1 MDSSS
6 LTERKKEKTLRSF
19 YNIALNKEYFSTF
32 DDVLSRRKGGIILY
46 EENKVVSDC
55 CACAEEEHFT
65 IDESIFFGIERLM
78 EYCATTN
85 QGPTKSSRLFYIWFA
100 SITMAY
106 NWILSSGT
114 GLLNTMFDSF
124 DYSIH
129 YPLTEFNEQFVWMNR
144 VINLVCST
152 MIPGFPTNYLLSEE
166 KKALDFDDAQQ
177 LLFETSVKTKGH
189 YTEFVS
195 NWNAWYA
202 YRQLD
207 GFVAAS
213 VAPTAGDLP
222 NGSISLEVS
231 SDVDPSTFPQPLKWS
246 PLKIGTKTQ
255 KYLTY
260 TWENVLTT
268 GLSPTDT
275 TAIKASANTFFP
287 SIGARETEIDE
298 VVTITNTLT
307 DEQKVIAEF
316 WAGGPGTVSPPGMFI
331 YLWKEYNRVA
341 NTAHTYGIS
350 TFIYSGFDL
359 ALHLF
364 ETGRYVWGL
373 KYDRM
378 QARPIQEIRRLYR
391 GVSVFKY
398 DGTVIDG
405 KDWVPYQE
413 TNFVTP
419 PFADFSSGHSAFS
432 QSFANVM
439 NQWFG
444 TTIPNYTIRYK
455 NLNLICPLF
464 ESVQTN
470 KFGSFTFT
478 KGSSMIQHNVV
489 PSDDITLSF
498 SDWNS
503 LANSAGISRKYGG
516 IHATSAHT
524 ASVALAN
531 ELHTRLNILTGLY

>member
-19 YNIALNKEYFSTF
+19 YNIALNKEYFSSF

-55 CACAEEEHFT
+55 CACIEEEHFT

-78 EYCATTN
+78 EYCASTN

-114 GLLNTMFDSF
+114 GLLNTIFDSF
-124 DYSIH
+124 DYSIQ

-144 VINLVCST
+144 IINLVCST
-152 MIPGFPTNYLLSEE
+152 MIPDFPTNYLMSEE

-177 LLFETSVKTKGH
+177 LLFEISVKTKGH
-189 YTEFVS
+189 YTDFVS

-202 YRQLD
+202 YRQSD

-213 VAPTAGDLP
+213 IAPTAGDLP

-231 SDVDPSTFPQPLKWS
+231 NDVDPSTYPQPLKWT

-268 GLSPTDT
+268 GLTPTDT
-275 TAIKASANTFFP
+275 TAIKSSANTFFP
-287 SIGARETEIDE
+287 STGARETEIDE
-298 VVTITNTLT
+298 VVKITNSLT
-307 DEQKVIAEF
+307 DEEKVIAEF

-331 YLWKEYNRVA
+331 YFWKEYNRVA
-341 NTAHTYGIS
+341 NTAHTVGLP
-350 TFIYSGFDL
+350 TLIYSGFDL

-364 ETGRYVWGL
+364 ESGRLVWGL

-391 GVSVFKY
+391 GITVTKY

-413 TNFVTP
+413 TNFVSP
-419 PFADFSSGHSAFS
+419 PFADFPSGHSAYS

-444 TTIPNYTIRYK
+444 STIPNYTITYK

-464 ESVQTN
+464 ESTQTN
-470 KFGSFTFT
+470 KFGRFTFT

-516 IHATSAHT
+516 IHAMSAHT

-531 ELHTRLNILTGLY
+531 EMHNRLKTLTGLY